1 LYLEEVRVLFSDDN
15 KRINWSHA
23 KYRYEIEIP
32 IEMVGGDKKP
42 ENYEFT
48 SAKKDF
54 QRFHTLEIKT
64 MIDELENAEEK
75 LREAFTPF
83 LSSLFSKFHEKKFIW
98 DSLVNLIAELDCLVA
113 LSILSG

>member
-1 LYLEEVRVLFSDDN
+1 
-15 KRINWSHA
+15 
-23 KYRYEIEIP
+23 
-32 IEMVGGDKKP
+32 MVGGDKKP

-54 QRFHTLEIKT
+54 QRFHTLEIKK

-83 LSSLFSKFHEKKFIW
+83 LSSLFSKFYEKKFIW

-113 LSILSG
+113 LSILSS

>member
-1 LYLEEVRVLFSDDN
+1 
-15 KRINWSHA
+15 
-23 KYRYEIEIP
+23 
-32 IEMVGGDKKP
+32 
-42 ENYEFT
+42 
-48 SAKKDF
+48 
-54 QRFHTLEIKT
+54 

-113 LSILSG
+113 LSILSGQ